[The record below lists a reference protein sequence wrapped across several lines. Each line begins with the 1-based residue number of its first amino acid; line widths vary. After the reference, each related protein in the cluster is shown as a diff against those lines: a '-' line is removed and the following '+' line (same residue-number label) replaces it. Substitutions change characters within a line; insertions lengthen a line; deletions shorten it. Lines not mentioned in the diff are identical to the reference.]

1 MILLDTHV
9 IIWDALAPSRL
20 SLPVQQAIAQA
31 NQQDGILIADIS
43 LWEIAM
49 LVQKG
54 RVQIATDCQSFINL
68 LLQANKTHLV
78 PISPAIATQSVQLPA
93 LVNKDPA
100 DRLLVA
106 TALVEQAVLVTAD
119 HNLRQ
124 ISAITTLW

>member
-68 LLQANKTHLV
+68 LLQANKTRLV

>member
-9 IIWDALAPSRL
+9 IIWDSLAPNRL
-20 SLPVQQAIAQA
+20 SVQAEQAIAQA
-31 NQQDGILIADIS
+31 NQQDGMLIADIS

-54 RVQIATDCQSFINL
+54 RIQIATDCQSFITL
-68 LLQANKTHLV
+68 LLQANKTRVV
-78 PISPAIATQSVQLPA
+78 PISPAIATQAVQLPA